1 MSLVT
6 GLEAARRVMPSPAQP
21 NRPRWVVIAANSPR
35 VGKVER
41 AISRQLI
48 LSKQLTT
55 PEVARRIYSATK
67 YWQVGNIRRAAPK
80 IGVECGRKR
89 SPGCPV
95 LWRLK

>member
-1 MSLVT
+1 MTL
-6 GLEAARRVMPSPAQP
+6 LESPLAPS
-21 NRPRWVVIAANSPR
+21 NRQRSVVIAANSPR

-41 AISRQLI
+41 AIRRHLI
-48 LSKQLTT
+48 LRKQLTT
-55 PEVARRIYSATK
+55 PELARRIFSATK

-80 IGVECGRKR
+80 FAVQCGVVR